1 MIFCHY
7 CFFEK
12 LYQSTWQSVLSD
24 IQKSRRLKRIVD
36 FALFSNPLLHD
47 WTTDTPAAPQVL
59 YIIPSKSSCYTFG
72 YKVYKA
78 KKITENIVT

>member
-1 MIFCHY
+1 MFCHY

-12 LYQSTWQSVLSD
+12 LHESTWQGVLSD
-24 IQKSRRLKRIVD
+24 TQTSRRLKRIVD
-36 FALFSNPLLHD
+36 FALFSNPLLHE

-59 YIIPSKSSCYTFG
+59 YIIPSKSSCFTFG

-78 KKITENIVT
+78 KKIAENIVT

>member
-12 LYQSTWQSVLSD
+12 PYQSTWQSVLSD

-47 WTTDTPAAPQVL
+47 WTTDTPASPQVL
-59 YIIPSKSSCYTFG
+59 YIIPSKSSWYTFV